1 MNFLLFAS
9 HIPLKKFQ
17 IYWIYHFLGLRLRLR
32 LEVLFNSFL
41 NYPIALFKVHVPGF
55 NRSLLGFFSFS
66 FFFGGSLA
74 GAATFFAGS
83 RFCFFAGGGEG
94 DHGGDGDT

>member
-17 IYWIYHFLGLRLRLR
+17 IYRIYHFLGLRLRLR

-41 NYPIALFKVHVPGF
+41 SYPIAFFKAHVPGF
-55 NRSLLGFFSFS
+55 NRILLGFLLLFLLLWRLLSWCTYLLCRRRR
-66 FFFGGSLA
+66 G
-74 GAATFFAGS
+74 
-83 RFCFFAGGGEG
+83 
-94 DHGGDGDT
+94 

>member
-1 MNFLLFAS
+1 MNFLLFDS

-17 IYWIYHFLGLRLRLR
+17 IYRIYHFLGLQLRLR

-41 NYPIALFKVHVPGF
+41 SYPIAFFKAHVLGF
-55 NRSLLGFFSFS
+55 NRSLLGFFFFFS

-74 GAATFFAGS
+74 GAATFFAG
-83 RFCFFAGGGEG
+83 GGGG
-94 DHGGDGDT
+94 DHGGDGDA

>member
-9 HIPLKKFQ
+9 HIPLKKIQ
-17 IYWIYHFLGLRLRLR
+17 IYRIYHFLGLRLRLC

-41 NYPIALFKVHVPGF
+41 SYPIAFFKAHVPGF
-55 NRSLLGFFSFS
+55 NRSLLGFFFSS

-74 GAATFFAGS
+74 DAATFFAGG
-83 RFCFFAGGGEG
+83 RGG
-94 DHGGDGDT
+94 DHGGDGEA

>member
-9 HIPLKKFQ
+9 HIPL
-17 IYWIYHFLGLRLRLR
+17 IGASDNRNFLGLRLRLR

-41 NYPIALFKVHVPGF
+41 SYPIALFKTHVPGF
-55 NRSLLGFFSFS
+55 NRSLLVFFFFS

-74 GAATFFAGS
+74 GATTFFAGGC
-83 RFCFFAGGGEG
+83 FCFFAGGGGG
-94 DHGGDGDT
+94 DYGGDGDA